1 MDPVARSVEKK
12 FNLDTSKDENLLPAR
27 LARTGLG
34 LFALGLAVK
43 LPFFGVAMS
52 LVGAMLTLSVSLI
65 FPTACYLKM
74 FGDELDAKEKWLNYA
89 IVGIGFLC
97 VGSGTYS
104 AIAALIDT
112 SSDFGM

>member
-12 FNLDTSKDENLLPAR
+12 FNLDTSKDGNLLLATCSNWFRLVCAR
-27 LARTGLG
+27 VSRETS
-34 LFALGLAVK
+34 
-43 LPFFGVAMS
+43 FFGVAMS

-74 FGDELDAKEKWLNYA
+74 FGDELDGREKWLNYA

>member
-1 MDPVARSVEKK
+1 MISSRPDLAAVLA
-12 FNLDTSKDENLLPAR
+12 FGMAALL
-27 LARTGLG
+27 T
-34 LFALGLAVK
+34 AV
-43 LPFFGVAMS
+43 
-52 LVGAMLTLSVSLI
+52 LVPIVRRAGTLSVSLI

-89 IVGIGFLC
+89 IVGLGFLC

-104 AIAALIDT
+104 AVSALMDA